1 MTEWM
6 IYGVSGYTGR
16 LCAEEAVSRGMRPVV
31 AGRGRY
37 GVEAAAAELGLPCR
51 VFSLSD
57 PEATRE
63 GLHGMDAVLNCAGP
77 FSATARP
84 MLEGCMATGTHY
96 LDVTG
101 EITVFEYVRRHDTR
115 WKEGGIAVIPGV
127 GFDVV
132 PTDCM
137 AAMLKRALP
146 GATHLRLAF
155 RSDRGKLSPGTTKTI
170 IEGMGEGCVIRRR
183 GHLERI
189 PLASLTAEI
198 PFASGTRLA
207 TAIPWGDVSTAFLST
222 DIPNIEVYTVLPEK
236 QVRQMRFLNHIR
248 FALGWRPVQNR
259 LKRWVDKHVE
269 GPDEEERCMDNSEL
283 YGDATESGARRVAM
297 AMQTPNGYSLTHDA
311 AISAV
316 ARLLAETVPAG
327 AQTPSMAFGD
337 RFVLGLRGVRCSQP
351 AAVPLQ
357 E

>member
-6 IYGVSGYTGR
+6 IYGVNGYTGR
-16 LCAEEAVSRGMRPVV
+16 LCAEEAVARGMRPVV
-31 AGRGRY
+31 AGRSRHQ
-37 GVEAAAAELGLPCR
+37 VEAAAAELGLDCR
-51 VFSLSD
+51 VFNLSD
-57 PEATRE
+57 PQATAA
-63 GLHGMDAVLNCAGP
+63 GLHGMEAVLNCAGP

-84 MLEGCMATGTHY
+84 MLEGCMASGTHY

-101 EITVFEYVRRHDTR
+101 EISVFEYVRRHDSR
-115 WKEGGIAVIPGV
+115 WKEAGITVLPGV

-137 AAMLKRALP
+137 AAMLKDALP

-155 RSDRGKLSPGTTKTI
+155 RSDRGRLSPGTTKTV

-198 PFASGTRLA
+198 PFASGPRLA

-236 QVRQMRFLNHIR
+236 QVRQMRSLDRIR
-248 FALGWRPVQNR
+248 FALGWRPVQNF
-259 LKRWVDKHVE
+259 LKRWVERHVE
-269 GPDEEERCMDNSEL
+269 GPDEEERGADNTEL
-283 YGDATESGARRVAM
+283 YGDATEAGVRRVAM
-297 AMQTPNGYSLTHDA
+297 AMQTPNGYTLTSDA
-311 AISAV
+311 AVGAT
-316 ARLLAETVPAG
+316 ARLLAENTPPG
-327 AQTPSMAFGD
+327 AQTPSTAFGN
-337 RFVLGLRGVRCSQP
+337 RFVLGLRGVRCSP
-351 AAVPLQ
+351 PVAAPLR